1 MAVST
6 AVPAAK
12 APTQSGLFTRQS
24 SGLVRELG
32 IPSAIGI
39 SLASVV
45 VVNTFLNFYAGLTG
59 FNQADMTLPLLVAAA
74 IWVVAM
80 FAYKNLLEAIPRAG
94 GEYVYVSRVISP
106 VVGAMVGISLAVA
119 FLFFLGS
126 ASNFIAQY
134 IPFAL
139 TSIGA
144 AFNSSSFSDA
154 ASQITSTSAVAIISV
169 CVLLLL
175 GVCSVFP
182 VRRVAQVV
190 LALVVLQAIA
200 YLSVAFLLLTHSHN
214 DFVAAFGQFSNH
226 PNAYNDIL
234 AAASKDNLPV
244 GVSFAA
250 SLAVVPFMFLNFNG
264 SLYGYYVAGEL
275 KRPSRTYL
283 WASVFTIAFL
293 VVVWLGVWLLMLDRV
308 GLNFMQAQSQLAAN
322 DPSAYGAIT
331 SVQASANGLGYGL
344 VLSGDPVT
352 KVLIGI
358 AIPISAFALL
368 LAFMVVVTR
377 ILFALAF
384 DRLLPVALAELSGGG
399 VPVRAIVVAVI
410 GGIAF
415 TLLNA
420 YGTLVSIS
428 ANLSLF
434 SALIVLSGSVAAM
447 LLPLRRPDLVL
458 KPGTTDVP
466 RLAGIPTASIWG
478 GASTILVLITIAL
491 IVTHPSVFGK
501 FSFPSVAALVVILA
515 AGPVIYFIAR
525 QIRLSRSSI
534 DLGLAMR
541 ELPPE

>member
-1 MAVST
+1 MPVNTVAG
-6 AVPAAK
+6 ADNQGHK
-12 APTQSGLFTRQS
+12 GLFTRQS

-59 FNQADMTLPLLVAAA
+59 FSQADMTLPLLVAAG
-74 IWVVAM
+74 IWIVAM
-80 FAYKNLLEAIPRAG
+80 FAYKALLEAIPRAG

-106 VVGAMVGISLAVA
+106 VIGAMVGVSLAVA

-139 TSIGA
+139 TAIGA
-144 AFNSSSFSDA
+144 AFNSSSISDA
-154 ASQITSTSAVAIISV
+154 GSQITSTGALALISV
-169 CVLLLL
+169 CVLALL

-190 LALVVLQAIA
+190 LGLVILQAIA
-200 YLSVAFLLLTHSHN
+200 YLSVGFLFLTHSHN
-214 DFVAAFGQFSNH
+214 DFVSALGQFSNH

-234 AAASKDNLPV
+234 AAASKDKLPI
-244 GVSFAA
+244 GVSLAT
-250 SLAVVPFMFLNFNG
+250 SLTAVPFMFLNFNG

-275 KRPSRTYL
+275 KRPGRTYL

-293 VVVWLGVWLLMLDRV
+293 VVVWLGMWLLMLDRV
-308 GLNFMQAQSQLAAN
+308 GLNFMQAQSQLAAT
-322 DPSAYGAIT
+322 DPSAYSAIT
-331 SVQASANGLGYGL
+331 PVQASANGLGYGL

-352 KVLIGI
+352 KILIGI

-384 DRLLPVALAELSGGG
+384 DRLLPVGLAALNSRG
-399 VPVRAIVVAVI
+399 VPIRAIVVAVI
-410 GGIAF
+410 GGIGF

-428 ANLSLF
+428 ANLSFF

-447 LLPLRRPDLVL
+447 LLPFRRPDLVS
-458 KPGTTDVP
+458 KAGNVP
-466 RLAGIPTASIWG
+466 RFAGVPVMSIWG
-478 GASTILVLITIAL
+478 GASTLLVLVVIAL

-501 FSFPSVAALVVILA
+501 FTFTSVAALVVILA
-515 AGPVIYFIAR
+515 AGPVVFFIAR

-534 DLGLAMR
+534 DLSLAMH

>member
-1 MAVST
+1 VG
-6 AVPAAK
+6 AAIAADK
-12 APTQSGLFTRQS
+12 PSAQAGLFTRKS

-32 IPSAIGI
+32 IPSTVGI
-39 SLASVV
+39 ALASVV

-59 FNQADMTLPLLVAAA
+59 FGQVDMTVPLLLAAA
-74 IWVVAM
+74 IWIVAM
-80 FAYKNLLEAIPRAG
+80 LAYRTLLEAIPRAG

-106 VVGAMVGISLAVA
+106 VIGAMVGISLAVA

-126 ASNFIAQY
+126 AANFTAQY

-144 AFNSSSFSDA
+144 ALNSSSVSDA
-154 ASQITSTSAVAIISV
+154 ASQITSTGAIAIISV
-169 CVLLLL
+169 VVLVLL

-182 VRRVAQVV
+182 LRRVAQVV
-190 LALVVLQAIA
+190 LVLVVIQGIA
-200 YLSVAFLLLTHSHN
+200 YLSVAFLLLTHTH
-214 DFVAAFGQFSNH
+214 DQFVAAFAQFSNH
-226 PNAYNDIL
+226 PNAYTDVIS
-234 AAASKDNLPV
+234 AANKDNLPL
-244 GVSFAA
+244 GVSFVT
-250 SLAVVPFMFLNFNG
+250 SLTVIPFMFLNFNG

-275 KRPSRTYL
+275 KRPGRTYL

-293 VVVWLGVWLLMLDRV
+293 VIVWLGVWLLMLDRI
-308 GLNFMQAQSQLAAN
+308 GLDFMQAQSQLAAT
-322 DPSAYGAIT
+322 DPTAYAAIT
-331 SVQASANGLGYGL
+331 NVQASANGLGYGL

-352 KVLIGI
+352 KILIGV
-358 AIPISAFALL
+358 AIPLSAFALL

-384 DRLLPVALAELSGGG
+384 DRLLPVSLAELNERG
-399 VPVRAIVVAVI
+399 VPVRAIAVAVA

-420 YGTLVSIS
+420 YGTLVTIS

-434 SALIVLSGSVAAM
+434 TALIVLSGSVAAM
-447 LLPLRRPDLVL
+447 LLPFRRRDLVL
-458 KPGTTDVP
+458 KPGTTDVA
-466 RLAGIPTASIWG
+466 RFAGIPTASIWG
-478 GASTILVLITIAL
+478 GLSTVLVLIVIAL
-491 IVTHPSVFGK
+491 IVTHPSVFGR
-501 FSFPSVAALVVILA
+501 FSFVSVAALVVILA

-534 DLGLAMR
+534 DLSVAMH

>member
-1 MAVST
+1 MGT
-6 AVPAAK
+6 AVASDKVPTAK
-12 APTQSGLFTRQS
+12 TGLFVRQS

-32 IPSAIGI
+32 VPSAIGI
-39 SLASVV
+39 ALASVV

-59 FNQADMTLPLLVAAA
+59 FAQTDMTLPLLVAAA

-106 VVGAMVGISLAVA
+106 VIGSMVGISLAVA

-144 AFNSSSFSDA
+144 AFNSSSISN
-154 ASQITSTSAVAIISV
+154 ASTQITSTGSIAIISV
-169 CVLLLL
+169 IVLLLV
-175 GVCSVFP
+175 GVCSIFP

-190 LALVVLQAIA
+190 VTLVVIQGIA
-200 YLSVAFLLLTHSHN
+200 YLSVAFLLLTHSHS
-214 DFVAAFGQFSNH
+214 DFIAALGQFSNH
-226 PNAYNDIL
+226 PNAYSDVL
-234 AAASKDNLPV
+234 AAASKDNLPI
-244 GVSFAA
+244 GVSVLG
-250 SLAVVPFMFLNFNG
+250 SLVAVPFMFLNFNG

-275 KRPSRTYL
+275 KKPGRTYI
-283 WASVFTIAFL
+283 WASVFTIGFL
-293 VVVWLGVWLLMLDRV
+293 VVVWLGVWLLMLDRI
-308 GLNFMQAQSQLAAN
+308 GLNFMQAQSQLAAT
-322 DPSAYGAIT
+322 DPSAYSAIT

-352 KVLIGI
+352 KILIGI
-358 AIPISAFALL
+358 AIPLSAFALL
-368 LAFMVVVTR
+368 MAFMVVVTR

-384 DRLLPVALAELSGGG
+384 DRLLPIWLADLSESG
-399 VPVRAIVVAVI
+399 VPLKAIGFAVA

-420 YGTLVSIS
+420 YGTLVTIS

-447 LLPLRRPDLVL
+447 LLPLRRRDLMVMA
-458 KPGTTDVP
+458 GTGDVP
-466 RLAGIPTASIWG
+466 RFAGIPTASIWG
-478 GASTILVLITIAL
+478 GLSTLLVLIVIAL
-491 IVTHPSVFGK
+491 IVTHPSVFGA
-501 FSFPSVAALVVILA
+501 FSFTSVAALVVILA
-515 AGPVIYFIAR
+515 AGPVIYVIAR

-534 DLGLAMR
+534 DLSLAMH

>member
-1 MAVST
+1 VSRGVAT
-6 AVPAAK
+6 DK
-12 APTQSGLFTRQS
+12 APSQSGLFTRKS

-39 SLASVV
+39 ALASVV

-59 FNQADMTLPLLVAAA
+59 FSQADMTLPLLVAAA

-144 AFNSSSFSDA
+144 ALKSSSITDA

-200 YLSVAFLLLTHSHN
+200 YLSVGFLLLTHSHS
-214 DFVAAFGQFSNH
+214 DFVAAFGQFSSH

-234 AAASKDNLPV
+234 DAASKAKLPL

-250 SLAVVPFMFLNFNG
+250 SLTVVPFMFLNFNG
-264 SLYGYYVAGEL
+264 SLYGYYVGGEL
-275 KRPSRTYL
+275 KRPGRTYL
-283 WASVFTIAFL
+283 WASAFTIAFL
-293 VVVWLGVWLLMLDRV
+293 VVVWLGVWLLMLDRI
-308 GLNFMQAQSQLAAN
+308 GLNFMQAQSQLAAT

-352 KVLIGI
+352 KILIGI

-384 DRLLPVALAELSGGG
+384 DRLLPVALAELSERG
-399 VPVRAIVVAVI
+399 VPVRAIVVAVV

-447 LLPLRRPDLVL
+447 LLPFRRPDLAL

-491 IVTHPSVFGK
+491 IVTHPSVFGS
-501 FSFPSVAALVVILA
+501 FSFASVAALVVILA
-515 AGPVIYFIAR
+515 AGPIIYLIAR